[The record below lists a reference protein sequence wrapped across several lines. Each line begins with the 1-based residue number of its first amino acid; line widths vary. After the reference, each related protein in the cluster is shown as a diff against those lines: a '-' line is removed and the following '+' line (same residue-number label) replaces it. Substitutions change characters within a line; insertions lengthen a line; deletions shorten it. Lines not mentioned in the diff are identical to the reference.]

1 MTAIRARPQKIQQQ
15 TVEIGGEAV
24 LDYMYLDGAPD
35 LRWENPFKA
44 YRVGSLDDVAKAS
57 ILTKTHEAIVE
68 GTPAQYGPPGARA
81 DLEIWFAMAESQRLG
96 NAWVDVP
103 LPGPTELSERI
114 ERTFVEK
121 YGHDPIAGSR
131 ELLDVT
137 IDRHGVWWPAA
148 QWL

>member
-1 MTAIRARPQKIQQQ
+1 MDYRRRGQ
-15 TVEIGGEAV
+15 V

-57 ILTKTHEAIVE
+57 ILTKTHEAIVA

-131 ELLDVT
+131 ELLDCSTCGAVAIEILPVQPRGARDT
-137 IDRHGVWWPAA
+137 
-148 QWL
+148 